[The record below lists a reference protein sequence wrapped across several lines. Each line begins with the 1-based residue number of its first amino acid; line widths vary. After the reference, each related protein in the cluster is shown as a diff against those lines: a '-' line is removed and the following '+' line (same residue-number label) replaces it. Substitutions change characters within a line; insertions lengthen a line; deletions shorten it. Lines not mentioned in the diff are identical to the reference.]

1 MGLLQRIIRFYVYT
15 RLGLSNYIA
24 FFIALFNTASLV
36 WYFTGLKRFIPYK
49 YFLIVVFALL
59 LPLAALLGYYDLKK
73 LVSKVT
79 VEVSPYWKRAKFID
93 SKIFTGA
100 MMWPPLA
107 SIFRITIK
115 DEKINECLAKAS
127 EEMIK
132 WIKSEG
138 EYVPR
143 NPCFCEVA
151 KEIGLLD
158 EEGYK
163 MCLVGAVEAE

>member
-1 MGLLQRIIRFYVYT
+1 MRVLSKLVRLYVYM
-15 RLGLSNYIA
+15 RLGISNYIS
-24 FFIALFNTASLV
+24 FLISLFNTASLV
-36 WYFTGLKRFIPYK
+36 WYFTGLKHMISYSL
-49 YFLIVVFALL
+49 FLLITFAVF
-59 LPLAALLGYYDLKK
+59 LPLAAALGYYDLKK

-93 SKIFTGA
+93 SKLFTGA
-100 MMWPPLA
+100 IIWPVLA
-107 SIFRITIK
+107 SIMKYSVEDERIK
-115 DEKINECLAKAS
+115 ECLGKAS
-127 EEMIK
+127 EEIMK

-143 NPCFCEVA
+143 NPCFCELA
-151 KEIGLLD
+151 KEMGILD